1 MKNLKTFILL
11 VVAFYSQNML
21 LIKFMS
27 MFLRRLGVFYD
38 DIIDYFINNY
48 ILAWYAKFLRW
59 FAH

>member
-27 MFLRRLGVFYD
+27 MFLRRSGVFMMILLITLE
-38 DIIDYFINNY
+38 IIIY
-48 ILAWYAKFLRW
+48 
-59 FAH
+59 

>member
-1 MKNLKTFILL
+1 
-11 VVAFYSQNML
+11 
-21 LIKFMS
+21 MS

-48 ILAWYAKFLRW
+48 IIAWYAKFLRW

>member
-11 VVAFYSQNML
+11 VVAFYLQNML

-48 ILAWYAKFLRW
+48 IIA
-59 FAH
+59 